1 MDMSD
6 SLIIRGNIREN
17 FSVLPND
24 LMNDERLS
32 ADALGVLVYLLSKPT
47 DWQVRVT
54 ELRRRFDIGRD
65 KVYRILGSMEQYGY
79 LVRESVKT
87 EGQFAGTRY
96 IVSDSPRPEKPDTV
110 LPDTANQ
117 DYIKNRDTINL
128 YKQRTDS
135 NGWFEKFWN
144 VVAHKTAKAD
154 CKRKFEKAAKT
165 VEPET
170 IIKAYQA
177 QLAAHKSKGKDAEY
191 FRRPL
196 TWLNQQGWEDETP
209 VADGPIRRVKLPDSE
224 ADYQKIPIQLVLNKP
239 ELREYAKA
247 KGWYR
252 ADSPFDNQKEK
263 HG

>member
-87 EGQFAGTRY
+87 EGQFAGTR
-96 IVSDSPRPEKPDTV
+96 
-110 LPDTANQ
+110 
-117 DYIKNRDTINL
+117 
-128 YKQRTDS
+128 
-135 NGWFEKFWN
+135 
-144 VVAHKTAKAD
+144 
-154 CKRKFEKAAKT
+154 
-165 VEPET
+165 
-170 IIKAYQA
+170 
-177 QLAAHKSKGKDAEY
+177 
-191 FRRPL
+191 
-196 TWLNQQGWEDETP
+196 
-209 VADGPIRRVKLPDSE
+209 
-224 ADYQKIPIQLVLNKP
+224 
-239 ELREYAKA
+239 
-247 KGWYR
+247 
-252 ADSPFDNQKEK
+252 
-263 HG
+263 